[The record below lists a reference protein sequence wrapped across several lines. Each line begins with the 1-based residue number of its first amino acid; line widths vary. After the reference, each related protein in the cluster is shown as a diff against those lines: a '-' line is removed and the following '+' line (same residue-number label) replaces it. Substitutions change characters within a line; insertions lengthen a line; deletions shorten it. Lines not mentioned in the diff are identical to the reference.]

1 MDSWARLSLY
11 ESTDIVKKLFQKRH
25 SRELNTGKASEIV
38 SALAQ
43 GREYF
48 SSAADADLLVRP
60 VLQYYGT
67 LALSRGLILLLS
79 PHLRESALPPSHGLT
94 SSGWGSSL
102 HDQDPGRLSATV
114 TKGTFLELI
123 NLNNFELPWVF
134 TGPYPTRTYI
144 TRSYKLDDLLG
155 TYFTFG
161 DIASRVPE
169 LRRIYEKSFEKTAN
183 NYQSFIFSIANA
195 HTDIDVFES
204 TDGLQDEAILREQFF
219 HSEKISVRHS
229 HTHNFVHTYGHFTFR
244 IQHGGNGRP
253 VSDIPQFENSNGP
266 YTSIIAP
273 FPNGIQIPKLGRYF
287 LLAFFLGTLSRYH
300 PTYWLGMMRGQQ
312 KGDFIMPLIR
322 ESMRIIQ
329 ENYCALVIQAL
340 EGDHQISF

>member
-25 SRELNTGKASEIV
+25 NRELNTGKASEIV

-79 PHLRESALPPSHGLT
+79 PILREAALPPSHGLT
-94 SSGWGSSL
+94 SNGWGKSL
-102 HDQDPGRLSATV
+102 HNQDPGSLSASV

-134 TGPYPTRTYI
+134 TGPYPSRTYI
-144 TRSYKLDDLLG
+144 TRSYNLDDLPS
-155 TYFTFG
+155 TSFTFG
-161 DIASRVPE
+161 DIISRVPE
-169 LRRIYEKSFEKTAN
+169 LRAIYEKSFGKTAN
-183 NYQSFIFSIANA
+183 NYQSFIFNIANA
-195 HTDIDVFES
+195 HTDIDVFQS
-204 TDGLQDEAILREQFF
+204 ADGLQDESILREQF
-219 HSEKISVRHS
+219 SLSAEISMRHS
-229 HTHNFVHTYGHFTFR
+229 YTHNFVHTYGHFTFR
-244 IQHGGNGRP
+244 LPHEDNGALP
-253 VSDIPQFENSNGP
+253 SNLPQFENDNYP

-273 FPNGIQIPKLGRYF
+273 FPNGVQIPKLGRYF

-329 ENYCALVIQAL
+329 ENYCTLVIQAL
-340 EGDHQISF
+340 EGDH